1 MEQIFIS
8 LSEAQLRRI
17 ISDSVQAEFEKVSKL
32 LEVHIPAISDTQS
45 CRKRTLSPELSGHPV
60 PLKTDTFFIT
70 YFRTH
75 ITA

>member
-1 MEQIFIS
+1 MDANNLAMKEIF
-8 LSEAQLRRI
+8 LEK
-17 ISDSVQAEFEKVSKL
+17 QAI
-32 LEVHIPAISDTQS
+32 LENARVHIPAISDTQS
-45 CRKRTLSPELSGHPV
+45 CRKRTLSPELTGHPV